1 MHSVKQ
7 LNIYIY
13 YLINLFNI
21 LYANNAIQN
30 FVIGVSISWSKYKCI
45 FDNYIYLIYCKKFIL
60 YLLTNTLQNHVIDV
74 STLCLYTWI

>member
-21 LYANNAIQN
+21 LYANNALQN
-30 FVIGVSISWSKYKCI
+30 YVIGVSISCVHKQI
-45 FDNYIYLIYCKKFIL
+45 
-60 YLLTNTLQNHVIDV
+60 
-74 STLCLYTWI
+74 